1 MPVTLPTPT
10 TTPPCR
16 VDETSSLTT
25 RSSDAQVW
33 WMRDTDCQISPVCI
47 RLTNKSFNH
56 RGLSQNPP
64 TATSCIVAT
73 LQALLSSTPSIIRT
87 PNALS
92 RSRWVDAW
100 WTTMKPFTRKGQIA
114 THSTKQLTREVTS
127 FARLSRQCRWT
138 DLVSGA
144 SLVIGDHL
152 KPKNM
157 RKTSARPATR
167 KTKSSSEEAASP
179 STTERRCL
187 YICLLK

>member
-1 MPVTLPTPT
+1 
-10 TTPPCR
+10 
-16 VDETSSLTT
+16 
-25 RSSDAQVW
+25 
-33 WMRDTDCQISPVCI
+33 MRDTDCQTSPDCI
-47 RLTNKSFNH
+47 RPTNKSFNH
-56 RGLSQNPP
+56 QGLSLSPP
-64 TATSCIVAT
+64 TATSCTVAT
-73 LQALLSSTPSIIRT
+73 LQALPSSTPSIIRT

-92 RSRWVDAW
+92 RSRWVGAW
-100 WTTMKPFTRKGQIA
+100 WTTMKPFTRKGQIV
-114 THSTKQLTREVTS
+114 THSMKRPTREVTL
-127 FARLSRQCRWT
+127 FARLSRQCKWT

-179 STTERRCL
+179 STTERRTVCL